1 MDKVIKVLKVIWK
14 VTCKACEWLVKLF
27 KNVVFNLPAA
37 AFWILAYVV
46 SAKKLAILPLP
57 ASVED
62 WLITVVLVIVALIA
76 YDLSGKKVEVKK

>member
-1 MDKVIKVLKVIWK
+1 MNKVIEVLKVTWK
-14 VTCKACEWLVKLF
+14 IVCKVCDWLCKLF
-27 KNVVFNLPAA
+27 KDVVFNLPAA

-62 WLITVVLVIVALIA
+62 WLVTVALVIVALIA